1 MTEKEIIEVISN
13 SHLGELYSELK
24 EVYEK
29 NKHKTM
35 INIDKELTLTLSG
48 ALSSENKVGYSIVTG
63 IEHSDVLD
71 EVFEK
76 INECCDGQLPKG
88 LPTDS
93 VMYFTNK
100 KKESGRAITS
110 IIIKLAI
117 NEASVSFY
125 FGYFKPATN

>member
-1 MTEKEIIEVISN
+1 MTEKEIIEVIEN

-29 NKHKTM
+29 NKHKTV
-35 INIDKELTLTLSG
+35 INIDKELTLTLGGNS
-48 ALSSENKVGYSIVTG
+48 KVGYSIVTS

-93 VMYFTNK
+93 VIYFTNK
-100 KKESGRAITS
+100 KKENGKTITS
-110 IIIKLAI
+110 IIIKLTI
-117 NEASVSFY
+117 DEVSVSFY
-125 FGYFKPATN
+125 FGYINRTTN

>member
-29 NKHKTM
+29 NKHKTV
-35 INIDKELTLTLSG
+35 IDIDKELTLTLGGNS
-48 ALSSENKVGYSIVTG
+48 KVGYSIVTS

-76 INECCDGQLPKG
+76 INECCDGQIPKG
-88 LPTDS
+88 LPTGS
-93 VMYFTNK
+93 VIYFSSK
-100 KKESGRAITS
+100 KKENGRVITS

>member
-1 MTEKEIIEVISN
+1 MTENEIIEVISN

-29 NKHKTM
+29 NKHKTV
-35 INIDKELTLTLSG
+35 IDIDKELTLTLGGNS
-48 ALSSENKVGYSIVTG
+48 KVGYSIVTG

-93 VMYFTNK
+93 VIYFTNK
-100 KKESGRAITS
+100 KKENGKTITS
-110 IIIKLAI
+110 IIIKLTI
-117 NEASVSFY
+117 DEVSVSFY

>member
-1 MTEKEIIEVISN
+1 MTEKEIIKVIEN

-29 NKHKTM
+29 NKHKTV
-35 INIDKELTLTLSG
+35 ININKELTLTLGGNS
-48 ALSSENKVGYSIVTG
+48 KVGYSIITG
-63 IEHSDVLD
+63 IEHSDILD

-76 INECCDGQLPKG
+76 INECSDDQFPKG
-88 LPTDS
+88 QSTGS
-93 VMYFTNK
+93 VIYFSSK
-100 KKESGRAITS
+100 KKENGRVITS

-117 NEASVSFY
+117 DEASVSFY